1 MHSLLYRILA
11 GVVMLVSFYCA
22 TYFSEAGF
30 KAIQEFKQLERIV
43 PSSIIGLMSG
53 EAQVH
58 GFVQSSGLSKLPLS
72 TRQKVPSVY
81 FRYLK
86 ERKEQDADGSTSW
99 RTVRDISRSI
109 DFTLVDSS
117 SFARVDAARA
127 HSKIKWSVPVSY
139 TETRGDYRYTE
150 WRIEPDQWVLI
161 YGWAE
166 INNETDA
173 IPEVTI
179 RFDQQGDYLPI
190 ISRQSAKEERGSLG
204 VDAILFIWGG
214 VSLFALGV
222 CAFMYLLQLH
232 RLLVYLSL
240 LTLLTSGALIN
251 FGMTS
256 LDINVRSGAS
266 FLSAKQVQAKEAIE
280 DILTLH
286 ENTWPGWESLG
297 QYVASEYVK
306 SSWQSARI
314 KEIRMNMHYLRE
326 VYLMQISRFPENV
339 YASVNGLGDP
349 ERVSFLNTERSQEA
363 KQRLAKYEQTAVL
376 QTRFIFMAI
385 AGFVVFAVMAY
396 IGFRF
401 AKIKRLIENI
411 PTSKTKGV
419 SFGITELKGK
429 VVLNNQNSLTGPVSY
444 APCVWYRYLIQEKRR
459 SGKNRSWVTISDEK
473 KGIRF
478 HCEDKEGK
486 LLIDASDANVITRNK
501 KLSREGSMR
510 YTEWNLNEGDDLYAI
525 GQAVIDPNKS
535 DQLLLSKGKKNEDI
549 FILSNYSE
557 REVMIRKAATAMLAL
572 VCAFSGIFFF
582 ATFLNGMNGQF
593 SAVDYFISGLLGPVF
608 LLGFTIV
615 LHYNDIVF
623 LKQRAERNWANIQVS
638 LKKRADLFKQLQP
651 AVKKYLSHE
660 QELLTELAKLRSD
673 AKKTVNSTRQAKNR
687 LNAEQH
693 FMEALDIKIEAYPEL
708 QSDAVMR
715 DFSETMIELENEIA
729 LMRQGFNDAVNY
741 YNTRIQS
748 FPDILLSRLFKFKKK
763 TRLYFNL
770 KN

>member
-58 GFVQSSGLSKLPLS
+58 GFVQSSGRSKLPLS

-81 FRYLK
+81 FYYLK
-86 ERKEQDADGSTSW
+86 EEKSDGGWSKVES
-99 RTVRDISRSI
+99 ISRSV
-109 DFTLVDSS
+109 DFTLVDYS
-117 SFARVDAARA
+117 SFAHINVRGSHDR
-127 HSKIKWSVPVSY
+127 IRWSMKPSY
-139 TETRGDYRYTE
+139 TETRGDYRFTE
-150 WRIEPDQWVLI
+150 WRIEPDQWARV

-166 INNETDA
+166 ISSENNSH
-173 IPEVTI
+173 PEVEI
-179 RFDQQGDYLPI
+179 GFNQPGDYLPI
-190 ISRQSAKEERGSLG
+190 ISRLSAKEVRGSLG
-204 VDAILFIWGG
+204 TDAILYISAGI
-214 VSLFALGV
+214 SLFALGV
-222 CAFMYLLQLH
+222 CAFMYLIQVH
-232 RLLVYLSL
+232 RLLIYLSV
-240 LTLLTSGALIN
+240 LTLFTSGALVHYGIA
-251 FGMTS
+251 S
-256 LDINVRSGAS
+256 LELNVRGGAN
-266 FLSAKQVQAKEAIE
+266 FLNDRQKQTEETIKE
-280 DILTLH
+280 ILIQDNLG
-286 ENTWPGWESLG
+286 WPGLENLG
-297 QYVASEYVK
+297 PYVQSNY
-306 SSWQSARI
+306 SDTSWQSRRI
-314 KEIRMNMHYLRE
+314 KELRMNLHYLRE
-326 VYLMQISRFPENV
+326 VYLIQIARFTESTYAYLNDLDDPENV
-339 YASVNGLGDP
+339 
-349 ERVSFLNTERSQEA
+349 SFFNAEHNHEA
-363 KQRLAKYEQTAVL
+363 EQRIAKHEQTAVF

-385 AGFVVFAVMAY
+385 AGFVVFSVMTY
-396 IGFRF
+396 FGFRF

-429 VVLNNQNSLTGPVSY
+429 VVPYNENFLTSPVSY

-459 SGKNRSWVTISDEK
+459 SGKNSSWVTISDEI
-473 KGIRF
+473 KGSQF
-478 HCEDKEGK
+478 HCEDNEGQF
-486 LLIDASDANVITRNK
+486 LIDASNAQVITRHK
-501 KLSREGSMR
+501 KVSRQGSMR
-510 YTEWNLNEGDDLYAI
+510 YTEWSLNPGDALYAI
-525 GQAVIDPNKS
+525 GQSIVDPNKH
-535 DQLLLSKGKKNEDI
+535 DQLLLSQGKKNEDI

-572 VCAFSGIFFF
+572 ACAFSGIFFF

-608 LLGFTIV
+608 LIGFTIV

-651 AVKKYLSHE
+651 VVKKYLSHE
-660 QELLTELAKLRSD
+660 KELLTELAKLRRD
-673 AKKTVNSTRQAKNR
+673 AKKTINTTSHAKSR

-693 FMEALDIKIEAYPEL
+693 FMEALDVKIEAYPEL
-708 QSDAVMR
+708 QSDAVVR